1 MSSSSTAE
9 NNDKS
14 TTPVSA
20 EQLKKFLHEAPAM
33 YKYRLHRG
41 AERQILTNCY
51 RLLWG
56 NNHAL
61 MKKYFFTSS
70 SLTMD
75 DHDASNDNLSMLLE
89 KYNLF
94 KRGDDDNT
102 VAVPSNPD
110 NVLVDHASDE
120 PEYWETQ
127 RGKQCGHLFKKG
139 ESVYRCRTCGLD
151 DTCVLCAR
159 CFHSTNHDG
168 HDVKIWISRGA
179 GGCCDC
185 GDPEAWK
192 IPLIC
197 SIHSLS
203 AAPTTNTAAET
214 SSSSADNN
222 TKSTRAIQL
231 EPRTSVTPELL
242 EQIKAT
248 IQVVM
253 DYILETFATSPEN
266 LSLRDK
272 QQIQQDCEASDKAL
286 GMPDSGPRP
295 MYACILWN
303 DERHSFDE
311 VIEVVMRATH
321 CSKLQASKVAE
332 NVDAYGRH
340 IVETSSRLD
349 DLIPIATEI
358 SRIKLAVTIRS
369 CKDTVREQICGL
381 LLDWLKDLISGRFT
395 FFGNVEGGNC
405 ILRDI
410 ICEVLCE
417 DYSLRPEL
425 AALSTRSRRGTVS
438 DNDLDFDFE
447 FDGAGTEDEAG
458 EGDTDAELFGGA
470 MVVDDEDG
478 MFTRAFVPDDDDIDW
493 LEGDEDDDEY
503 HPGGS
508 DDDDYEE
515 DDSDSDSDVGPRVH
529 NAYTSQDVEMRN
541 VSDDDENENRDVY
554 HHLHQNRRHIH
565 PETRTDAGDTT
576 TSPPPHVQRS
586 PSPSTTTTTAATAA
600 TSNVGN
606 ASSPALRTPPHRRH
620 SPSRPHDIIDLK
632 YDLNEWLT
640 YTDQIEWDE
649 RNIATMLN
657 SPLPSNYK
665 LLAETDENI
674 KREFSR
680 KLRLDYLL
688 QYDLRLWK
696 TARTSIKDL
705 LIGTLVSNFDYRPTI
720 GVRFARNY
728 PELLDAFFLKDREP
742 EHSITTMSVQILTV
756 PTVAAL
762 LVKDYKF
769 FGIACSILANFF
781 LTDSIHMLLP
791 EEYHNMQ
798 VDCSS
803 RAIKRPRFAMTFF
816 DLRYILNAEMVKA
829 EVCHQPLYLRHFL
842 DMLFQFQAMDPLV
855 RQDNVHVEY
864 ESTSWV
870 NAFNVTLQISKLCR
884 LFADCF
890 ASLYEQSVVTS
901 PGSNNNN
908 QDSDVQQKNLE
919 ATQSL
924 VRSILRVLH
933 ALQSWSPKLTESAS
947 QAAALLAGSK
957 ATNTWDDDGYGYLIK
972 GIQQQKTKSFE
983 SPAAGNMTIIKYDIA
998 KEPVSFH
1005 HPYHWLLAELLSHV
1019 RLLKD
1024 DTLSQ
1029 LGWKNGFKSV
1039 IDKFNE
1045 QEPDRE
1051 TFLAVLEYPLRMRA
1065 LLAQANCGVW
1075 VRNGFSIRNQART
1088 YRDVSVREYTYDWDL
1103 YLLQVGLAMTQP
1115 DHLLATMIDRF
1126 NIVDWFNGKPEKPH
1140 PYYDA
1145 SQMTTV
1151 VEEFTDFLVICATER
1166 GYASDMP
1173 IEDKIR
1179 RAIIQYLGLSSM
1191 AYSELVKVLP
1201 DSLSDHAS
1209 FDKHLGE
1216 LSEYKP
1222 PSGLNDHGRY
1232 ELKDEYYKELDPY
1245 FWQFSRNQREEAFE
1259 KLRLRHNKNAREKQ
1273 KQEVDK
1279 EEFFILPQL
1288 RKIPKDGPFKYFGNF
1303 LQSHMMVQIVLYAL
1317 WNSRTTKSSGELI
1330 LDDALYLAM
1339 VAVTD
1344 ENTEAYER
1352 RHSLVKGKSRAGAF
1366 TSTHVDSFV
1375 EYACNDVF
1383 PVTVGIEREHLSLLT
1398 VLLRFMGDKEY
1409 KYVHQRCK
1417 YIIDR
1422 MEERECPAEAK
1433 QKIAEW
1439 RALHQTEQENV
1450 NEEEKNDAAAEY
1462 EKKKAAVKARQANI
1476 MAQFAQAQ
1484 SQFMSQYADMYDD
1497 EEDEE
1502 TMNQGGGADLDK
1514 NVAPNGD
1521 VERTCHFPAGTCI
1534 VCQEELDR
1542 SRLYGVLGLVQKS
1555 KTIRQTPLHNSE
1567 VLFDVLET
1575 AQGRDNWKQHMEATT
1590 QDNTTSTTNRR
1601 ATPTLSSSAVLN
1613 AFPTDAH
1620 VEGLHISTCGHLMH
1634 AHCFNGYQESVDS
1647 DTTNPLRALM
1657 PQLRHKQFLCP
1668 LCKALGNVLLPIVWK
1683 GKKESYPGPMAPKT
1697 TYEDLGPMAKDL
1709 MNQLENEIGPGDRK
1723 MPGGI
1728 DEEVDPRLSEP
1739 GVEIEN
1745 VDALRRLYNQLRTAM
1760 KGGNHSLIIQD
1771 GSISP
1776 GELRASLLE
1785 LYNMYAYA
1793 IASIE
1798 IAQRGDHGVRARDL
1812 SVEHT
1817 GTFLDDIS
1825 SQNQTLLKI
1834 LAKTGELMPSVMNTR
1849 WVTDDRYT
1857 MQRISLGALRQIFY
1871 DEALSTDGSAYS
1883 EALRKPLLLADPFE
1897 TLTRIG
1903 FIIKAS
1909 SSSPRQHHQQLST
1922 IDIHH
1927 FMRLLYVAEITKTVI
1942 GLLQGFKTEL
1952 LADQKISQS
1961 YQRLSSSSSTA
1972 RSPQEGEAAKRFAC
1986 DIASLVGISE
1996 TTLQDFFA
2004 QVPAHVFASLIRTFA
2019 LPYLR
2024 KALLLMV
2031 VHHGFILQ
2039 PLQWEQEE
2047 DDDEMMDDDDEYD
2060 YLARILRLPTFTQ
2073 VFNLEPSDQ
2082 GMLLGWCKHYYNE
2095 AQKHGSEASAVSTT
2109 TGSNI
2114 GGRGTSPTLAL
2125 AAAAAVGGGATTAT
2139 VTSNVTSNNTSGSS
2153 SARQSPT
2160 LLQLQQKR
2168 IISLRL
2174 PTPYYLVSLPY
2185 RMDQLF
2191 EESARRVCRKCNNL
2205 PEYPAL
2211 CLVCGTFVCA
2221 RRYCCTENDRGECNT
2236 HMRSCSGDVGIFLVI
2251 KESLVLLLHADG
2263 GSIMNAPYL
2272 DTHGEVDL
2280 FLRRGT
2286 PQYLNPQRYEQ
2297 IRQMWLSHA
2306 VPAFVRRKMESSYS
2320 YTRWESW

>member
-1 MSSSSTAE
+1 MSSSNATPTTANV
-9 NNDKS
+9 NNDT

-20 EQLKKFLHEAPAM
+20 EQLKNFLQEAPAM

-56 NNHAL
+56 NNRTL
-61 MKKYFFTSS
+61 MKKYFFTS
-70 SLTMD
+70 TMETGDEDND
-75 DHDASNDNLSMLLE
+75 DSDNLSTLLE

-94 KRGDDDNT
+94 KSSDDDNT

-110 NVLVDHASDE
+110 NVLVDSSIDE
-120 PEYWETQ
+120 PEYWESQ

-159 CFHSTNHDG
+159 CFHATNHDG

-192 IPLIC
+192 IPLEC

-203 AAPTTNTAAET
+203 VGPSTSATSSTAAGTIEDAST
-214 SSSSADNN
+214 RSDEQK
-222 TKSTRAIQL
+222 KSTSRKVQL
-231 EPRTSVTPELL
+231 EPISSVTPELL
-242 EQIKAT
+242 QQIKAT

-253 DYILETFATSPEN
+253 DYILETFATSPED
-266 LSLRDK
+266 LSLRNK
-272 QQIQQDCEASDKAL
+272 QQIEQDCEASDKAL
-286 GMPDSGPRP
+286 GMIDNGHRR

-311 VIEVVMRATH
+311 VIDVVKRATG
-321 CSKLQASKVAE
+321 CTKLQASKVAE
-332 NVDAYGRH
+332 SVDAYGRH
-340 IVETSSRLD
+340 VIETSSRLD

-358 SRIKLAVTIRS
+358 NQIRLAVTIRS
-369 CKDTVREQICGL
+369 CKDTVREQISGL

-395 FFGNVEGGNC
+395 FFSNVQGGNC

-438 DNDLDFDFE
+438 DADLDYDFE
-447 FDGAGTEDEAG
+447 FDGTGTEDEAG
-458 EGDTDAELFGGA
+458 EVDPGEDMFDGA
-470 MVVDDEDG
+470 MMVDDGEE
-478 MFTRAFVPDDDDIDW
+478 MFFQPPDVDIDW
-493 LEGDEDDDEY
+493 IEAGDEEDDGEFQ
-503 HPGGS
+503 PEGS
-508 DDDDYEE
+508 DYGDYEDE
-515 DDSDSDSDVGPRVH
+515 DDSDSDDIGPRIH
-529 NAYTSQDVEMRN
+529 NPYTSQDVEMRN
-541 VSDDDENENRDVY
+541 ASDDDDDDTHDQNDR
-554 HHLHQNRRHIH
+554 HQRLRRRQQEVHQD
-565 PETRTDAGDTT
+565 TRSDAGDAT
-576 TSPPPHVQRS
+576 TSPPPHSPHTHQRFNS
-586 PSPSTTTTTAATAA
+586 PPITTTEEATTSSAGN
-600 TSNVGN
+600 TS
-606 ASSPALRTPPHRRH
+606 APRTPPHRRH
-620 SPSRPHDIIDLK
+620 SPGRQHDIIDLK

-640 YTDQIEWDE
+640 YTDRLEREE
-649 RNIATMLN
+649 RNTAKMLD
-657 SPLPSNYK
+657 SPLSPNCKQLS
-665 LLAETDENI
+665 ETDENI
-674 KREFSR
+674 KREFNR

-696 TARTSIKDL
+696 TARASIKDL
-705 LIGTLVSNFDYRPTI
+705 LIGTLVSNFDYRPII
-720 GVRFARNY
+720 GIRFARNY

-742 EHSITTMSVQILTV
+742 EHSITTLSVQLLTV
-756 PTVAAL
+756 PTVAAT
-762 LVKDYKF
+762 LVKEYKF

-781 LTDSIHMLLP
+781 LTDNIHMLLP

-803 RAIKRPRFAMTFF
+803 RAIKRPRFAMTFY
-816 DLRYILNAEMVKA
+816 DIRYVLNAELVKS

-855 RQDNVHVEY
+855 RKDNVHVEY

-890 ASLYEQSVVTS
+890 VSLYQEQE
-901 PGSNNNN
+901 
-908 QDSDVQQKNLE
+908 QQKSLE
-919 ATQSL
+919 ASQSL
-924 VRSILRVLH
+924 VRSILRVLY
-933 ALQSWSPKLTESAS
+933 ALQTWSPRLTETAAQVAR
-947 QAAALLAGSK
+947 QAAGPTSINEQGE
-957 ATNTWDDDGYGYLIK
+957 TIDQHGQVVDEEGYGYLIK
-972 GIQQQKTKSFE
+972 GVDQQKMKSFE
-983 SPAAGNMTIIKYDIA
+983 SPAAGEMTIIKYDIA

-1024 DTLSQ
+1024 DTLRQ
-1029 LGWKNGFKSV
+1029 LGWTNGFKSV
-1039 IDKFNE
+1039 LDKFNE
-1045 QEPDRE
+1045 HDSSRE
-1051 TFLAVLEYPLRMRA
+1051 TFLAILEYPLRMRA

-1075 VRNGFSIRNQART
+1075 VRNGFGIRNQART

-1103 YLLQVGLAMTQP
+1103 YLLQVGLAMTRP
-1115 DHLLATMIDRF
+1115 DHMLATMIDRF
-1126 NIVDWFNGKPEKPH
+1126 DITNWFNGKPEKAH

-1145 SQMTTV
+1145 SQMTTM

-1166 GYASDMP
+1166 GYASNMP
-1173 IEDKIR
+1173 IEEKIR

-1209 FDKHLGE
+1209 FDQH
-1216 LSEYKP
+1216 LSEISDYKP

-1232 ELKDEYYKELDPY
+1232 ELKDEYYNDLDPY

-1259 KLRLRHNKNAREKQ
+1259 KLRIRHNKNARD
-1273 KQEVDK
+1273 KQEREVNK
-1279 EEFFILPQL
+1279 EEFFILPKL

-1317 WNSRTTKSSGELI
+1317 WNSRTAKSSGELI

-1344 ENTEAYER
+1344 ENTEAFCKQQT
-1352 RHSLVKGKSRAGAF
+1352 LTKGKSRANAPQP
-1366 TSTHVDSFV
+1366 TVDSFV
-1375 EYACNDVF
+1375 EYATNDKF
-1383 PVTVGIEREHLSLLT
+1383 PVTVGVEREHISLLT

-1409 KYVHQRCK
+1409 KHIHERCK
-1417 YIIDR
+1417 YIIEK
-1422 MEERECPAEAK
+1422 MEERGCPDEAK
-1433 QKIAEW
+1433 QMISEW
-1439 RALHQTEQENV
+1439 RALHQAAQETT
-1450 NEEEKNDAAAEY
+1450 NEEEKNDAAAKY
-1462 EKKKAAVKARQANI
+1462 EKKKAEAKARQANI

-1497 EEDEE
+1497 EEDEDNE
-1502 TMNQGGGADLDK
+1502 ESMDKDGIDHFDQGEKA
-1514 NVAPNGD
+1514 NGD

-1555 KTIRQTPLHNSE
+1555 KTVRETPLHNSE
-1567 VLFDVLET
+1567 VMFDVFET
-1575 AQGRDNWKQHMEATT
+1575 AQGRDTWKQHVDATT
-1590 QDNTTSTTNRR
+1590 QDKNSNGSKRTTSATSTTSTS
-1601 ATPTLSSSAVLN
+1601 PVLN
-1613 AFPTDAH
+1613 GFPTDAH

-1647 DTTNPLRALM
+1647 DTINPLRALM

-1697 TYEDLGPMAKDL
+1697 SYQDLDDMAKDL
-1709 MNQLENEIGPGDRK
+1709 MNQLENEIGLGDRK

-1728 DEEVDPRLSEP
+1728 DEDMDPQSSEL

-1760 KGGNHSLIIQD
+1760 KGGNSGLIIQD

-1776 GELRASLLE
+1776 GQLRASLLE

-1793 IASIE
+1793 IASME

-1817 GTFLDDIS
+1817 GTYLDDIS

-1834 LAKTGELMPSVMNTR
+1834 LAKTGELMPNVMNIR
-1849 WVTDDRYT
+1849 WVTEDRYT
-1857 MQRISLGALRQIFY
+1857 MQRISLGVLRQIFY
-1871 DEALSTDGSAYS
+1871 DETLCSDGLADS
-1883 EALRKPLLLADPFE
+1883 EILRKPLLLADPFE

-1903 FIIKAS
+1903 FIIK
-1909 SSSPRQHHQQLST
+1909 SPSKQQHNQEISN
-1922 IDIHH
+1922 IDVHH

-1942 GLLQGFKTEL
+1942 GLLQGFKTEV
-1952 LADQKISQS
+1952 LADQKVSQS
-1961 YQRLSSSSSTA
+1961 YQRLSSSSSTS
-1972 RSPQEGEAAKRFAC
+1972 RSTQESEAAKRFAC
-1986 DIASLVGISE
+1986 DIAGLVGISE

-2004 QVPAHVFASLIRTFA
+2004 QVSAHVFASLIRTFT

-2039 PLQWEQEE
+2039 PLDWEQEDE
-2047 DDDEMMDDDDEYD
+2047 DMDDDDEYD
-2060 YLARILRLPTFTQ
+2060 YLARILRLPALTQ
-2073 VFNLEPSDQ
+2073 VFNLEPFEQ
-2082 GMLLGWCKHYYNE
+2082 GMILGWCKHYCHE
-2095 AQKHGSEASAVSTT
+2095 LQQTSSTEPT
-2109 TGSNI
+2109 T
-2114 GGRGTSPTLAL
+2114 P
-2125 AAAAAVGGGATTAT
+2125 TTAT
-2139 VTSNVTSNNTSGSS
+2139 SAITKIGTTSITSTTIATTSNTNK
-2153 SARQSPT
+2153 QSPT
-2160 LLQLQQKR
+2160 LQQKQKQ
-2168 IISLRL
+2168 IIPLRL

-2191 EESARRVCRKCNNL
+2191 EESARRVCRKCGNL

-2236 HMRSCSGDVGIFLVI
+2236 HMRSCSGDIGIFVVV

>member
-1 MSSSSTAE
+1 MSDSSPSSAAAAAAATTS
-9 NNDKS
+9 DKS
-14 TTPVSA
+14 WTSPVSA
-20 EQLKKFLHEAPAM
+20 EQLRKFLNDAPAM

-61 MKKYFFTSS
+61 MQKYFFT
-70 SLTMD
+70 
-75 DHDASNDNLSMLLE
+75 DATNDVNDNLSMLLE

-94 KRGDDDNT
+94 KRDDDNT

-110 NVLVDHASDE
+110 NVLVDPSTDE
-120 PEYWETQ
+120 PEYWESQ

-139 ESVYRCRTCGLD
+139 ESVYRCRSCGLD

-159 CFHSTNHDG
+159 CFHATNHDG

-192 IPLIC
+192 VPLEC

-203 AAPTTNTAAET
+203 AAPSTSDTAAA
-214 SSSSADNN
+214 SSSSSSTMNNDDNSTT
-222 TKSTRAIQL
+222 TKSAAGTRTF
-231 EPRTSVTPELL
+231 EPISSVTPELL
-242 EQIKAT
+242 QQIKST

-253 DYILETFATSPEN
+253 DYILETFAVSPEN
-266 LSLRDK
+266 LSLRSK
-272 QQIQQDCEASDKAL
+272 PEIQQDCEASDKAL
-286 GMPDSGPRP
+286 GMPDSGNRP

-303 DERHSFDE
+303 DEKHSFDE
-311 VIEVVMRATH
+311 VIDVVMRATN
-321 CSKLQASKVAE
+321 CTKMEASKVAE
-332 NVDAYGRH
+332 SVDAYGRH
-340 IVETSSRLD
+340 IIETSSRLD

-358 SRIKLAVTIRS
+358 NRIKLAVTIRS
-369 CKDTVREQICGL
+369 CKDTVREQISGL
-381 LLDWLKDLISGRFT
+381 LLDWLKDLISGRYT
-395 FFGNVEGGNC
+395 FFGNVQGGNC

-417 DYSLRPEL
+417 EYSLRPEL

-438 DNDLDFDFE
+438 DADPNDYDFE
-447 FDGAGTEDEAG
+447 FDGTEDEGEDDQDQDLLEGAMLVD
-458 EGDTDAELFGGA
+458 EGDG
-470 MVVDDEDG
+470 V
-478 MFTRAFVPDDDDIDW
+478 FTQVFEPPDDDIEW
-493 LEGDEDDDEY
+493 LEADDVDDDDDEEY
-503 HPGGS
+503 HPGDS
-508 DDDDYEE
+508 DDDDYE
-515 DDSDSDSDVGPRVH
+515 DDENDDIGPRGSH
-529 NAYTSQDVEMRN
+529 GLQQDVEMRN
-541 VSDDDENENRDVY
+541 ASDDEDIHQHQQE
-554 HHLHQNRRHIH
+554 HHESRS
-565 PETRTDAGDTT
+565 DA
-576 TSPPPHVQRS
+576 TSPPTQGQRS
-586 PSPSTTTTTAATAA
+586 PPPSVVTTINSGHASATA
-600 TSNVGN
+600 
-606 ASSPALRTPPHRRH
+606 PQTPPYRRH
-620 SPSRPHDIIDLK
+620 SPGRPQDIIDLK
-632 YDLNEWLT
+632 YDLNEWLV
-640 YTDQIEWDE
+640 YTEKLESEE
-649 RNIATMLN
+649 RDIATVLG
-657 SPLPSNYK
+657 SPLPPTSK
-665 LLAETDENI
+665 LLAETDQHI

-696 TARTSIKDL
+696 TARASIKDL
-705 LIGTLVSNFDYRPTI
+705 LIGTVVSNYDYRPNI
-720 GVRFARNY
+720 GIRFARNY

-742 EHSITTMSVQILTV
+742 EHSITTLSVQLLTV

-762 LVKDYKF
+762 VVKSYKF

-781 LTDSIHMLLP
+781 MTDHIHMLLP

-803 RAIKRPRFAMTFF
+803 RAIKRPRFAMTFY
-816 DLRYILNAEMVKA
+816 DLRYVLNTELVKP
-829 EVCHQPLYLRHFL
+829 EICHQPLYLRHFL

-855 RQDNVHVEY
+855 RKGNVHVEY

-890 ASLYEQSVVTS
+890 ASLYTDA
-901 PGSNNNN
+901 PSNNSV
-908 QDSDVQQKNLE
+908 D
-919 ATQSL
+919 ATRSL
-924 VRSILRVLH
+924 VRSIQRIMK
-933 ALQSWSPKLTESAS
+933 AMADWSPRLADRD
-947 QAAALLAGSK
+947 AGSV
-957 ATNTWDDDGYGYLIK
+957 AINEREGRGCLIK
-972 GIQQQKTKSFE
+972 GVKRQEYKNFKTHS
-983 SPAAGNMTIIKYDIA
+983 AGTFPIVKYDIA

-1024 DTLSQ
+1024 ETMHE
-1029 LGWKNGFKSV
+1029 LGWQNGFKSV

-1045 QEPDRE
+1045 QDPSHD
-1051 TFLAVLEYPLRMRA
+1051 TFLAILEYPLRMRA

-1075 VRNGFSIRNQART
+1075 VRNGFGIRNQART

-1103 YLLQVGLAMTQP
+1103 YLLQVGLVATHP
-1115 DHLLATMIDRF
+1115 DHMLATMIDRF
-1126 NIVDWFNGKPEKPH
+1126 DVTEWFNGKPDKSH
-1140 PYYDA
+1140 SYYDT

-1151 VEEFTDFLVICATER
+1151 VEELIDFLVICATER

-1201 DSLSDHAS
+1201 DSLSDHEM

-1216 LSEYKP
+1216 LSTYKAP
-1222 PSGLNDHGRY
+1222 AGLNDHGRY
-1232 ELKDEYYKELDPY
+1232 ELKDEYYAEIDPY
-1245 FWQFSRNQREEAFE
+1245 FWHFSRNQREEAFE
-1259 KLRLRHNKNAREKQ
+1259 KLRIRRNKIARDK
-1273 KQEVDK
+1273 KKSEVDK
-1279 EEFFILPQL
+1279 EEFFVLPKL
-1288 RKIPKDGPFKYFGNF
+1288 RKIHYGPFKYLGNF
-1303 LQSHMMVQIVLYAL
+1303 LQCQMFVQVVLYAL
-1317 WNSRTTKSSGELI
+1317 WNSRTAKASSELI

-1344 ENTEAYER
+1344 ENNEAFER
-1352 RHSLVKGKSRAGAF
+1352 QQALAKGKFRSNSPLAA
-1366 TSTHVDSFV
+1366 TDSFIHHAT
-1375 EYACNDVF
+1375 EDMFAI
-1383 PVTVGIEREHLSLLT
+1383 TVGIEREHVSLLT
-1398 VLLRFMGDKEY
+1398 ILLRFMGDKEY

-1417 YIIDR
+1417 YIIDKI
-1422 MEERECPAEAK
+1422 EERGSSDAK
-1433 QKIAEW
+1433 EMIAEW
-1439 RALHQTEQENV
+1439 RTMHRTAQEATEA
-1450 NEEEKNDAAAEY
+1450 EEKDDAAAEY
-1462 EKKKAAVKARQANI
+1462 EKKKAEAKARQANI

-1484 SQFMSQYADMYDD
+1484 SQFMSQHADMYDD
-1497 EEDEE
+1497 EEEDIMSE
-1502 TMNQGGGADLDK
+1502 GGADMDQE
-1514 NVAPNGD
+1514 AAITDGD

-1555 KTIRQTPLHNSE
+1555 KTVRQTPLQNTDI
-1567 VLFDVLET
+1567 VFDLLET
-1575 AQGRDNWKQHMEATT
+1575 AQGRDTWKEHMEAAT
-1590 QDNTTSTTNRR
+1590 QDTNKR
-1601 ATPTLSSSAVLN
+1601 PSMHG
-1613 AFPTDAH
+1613 FPTDAH

-1634 AHCFNGYQESVDS
+1634 AHCFNGYQESVES
-1647 DTTNPLRALM
+1647 ETSNPLRALM

-1683 GKKESYPGPMAPKT
+1683 GKKESYPGPMVTKT
-1697 TYEDLGPMAKDL
+1697 PYEDLGGFAKNI
-1709 MNQLENEIGPGDRK
+1709 MTQLEGEIGPADRI
-1723 MPGGI
+1723 PGSM
-1728 DEEVDPRLSEP
+1728 DEDADPRAEP
-1739 GVEIEN
+1739 GVEIED

-1760 KGGNHSLIIQD
+1760 KGGNSSLIIQD

-1793 IASIE
+1793 ISSIE

-1825 SQNQTLLKI
+1825 FQNQTLLKI

-1857 MQRISLGALRQIFY
+1857 LQRISLGVLRQIFY
-1871 DEALSTDGSAYS
+1871 EETLEADDLASS
-1883 EALRKPLLLADPFE
+1883 EIMRKPLLVADAFE
-1897 TLTRIG
+1897 TLTTLG
-1903 FIIKAS
+1903 FIIKSRHSEA
-1909 SSSPRQHHQQLST
+1909 
-1922 IDIHH
+1922 DIHH
-1927 FMRLLYVAEITKTVI
+1927 FMRLLYVAEVAKTVI
-1942 GLLQGFKTEL
+1942 GLLQGFKTET
-1952 LADQKISQS
+1952 LADSKVSQS
-1961 YQRLSSSSSTA
+1961 YQRLSSHASQSRSSEEA
-1972 RSPQEGEAAKRFAC
+1972 EAAKRFAC
-1986 DIASLVGISE
+1986 DIAGLVGISE

-2004 QVPAHVFASLIRTFA
+2004 AVPAPVFASLIRTFT

-2024 KALLLMV
+2024 KSLLLMI

-2039 PLQWEQEE
+2039 PINWEEE
-2047 DDDEMMDDDDEYD
+2047 DLDDDAMDDEYE
-2060 YLARILRLPTFTQ
+2060 YLTRILRLPALAQMFKLGP
-2073 VFNLEPSDQ
+2073 FEQ
-2082 GMLLGWCKHYYNE
+2082 GMLMGWCKHYYNE
-2095 AQKHGSEASAVSTT
+2095 QQELVPEGSA
-2109 TGSNI
+2109 
-2114 GGRGTSPTLAL
+2114 TSPTTTIVAPTI
-2125 AAAAAVGGGATTAT
+2125 AGTGSGASTA
-2139 VTSNVTSNNTSGSS
+2139 TSGSPTTT
-2153 SARQSPT
+2153 AMTGTLVRQPK
-2160 LLQLQQKR
+2160 LA
-2168 IISLRL
+2168 LRL

-2191 EESARRVCRKCNNL
+2191 EESSRRVCRKCGNL
-2205 PEYPAL
+2205 PENPAL
-2211 CLVCGTFVCA
+2211 CLICGTFVCA
-2221 RRYCCTENDRGECNT
+2221 RRYCCTENHRGECNT
-2236 HMRSCSGDVGIFLVI
+2236 HMRTCSGDVGIFLVI

-2286 PQYLNPQRYEQ
+2286 PQYLNSQRFEQ
-2297 IRQMWLSHA
+2297 IRQMWLSHV